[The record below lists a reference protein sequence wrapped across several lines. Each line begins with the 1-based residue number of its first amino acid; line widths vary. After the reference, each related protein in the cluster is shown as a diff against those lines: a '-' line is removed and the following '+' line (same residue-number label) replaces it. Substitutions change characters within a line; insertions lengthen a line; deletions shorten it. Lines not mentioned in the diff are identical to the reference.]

1 MSSPRK
7 VLSLLSIA
15 ALALGLIGAAG
26 APGNNER
33 GNDRPDRGAPGSD
46 AVEEQRYL
54 VVFRDNSVPND
65 AQAIVRNAGGSL
77 VGTIPTVGLGFATSA
92 DPGFAD
98 ALRGSARVANV
109 DVEPRSALPETV
121 TGPAVTAPEAA
132 PDPDPALWG
141 FQWNIRRVHAPE
153 AWETTTGS
161 HDTVVAVIDTGVA
174 WNHPDL
180 TANLVHADCFATPD
194 YEELVGYECS
204 NYPDLHWHGTHV
216 AGTVA
221 AKGLGV
227 AGVGPDL
234 GIASYNVFE
243 LMQVDEDEDGDPVY
257 AVLASFESIT
267 RAMLDAAEQ
276 GFDVIN
282 MSLGAFI
289 DMADG
294 RDSAATWTAVQRIGE
309 AIQRQGVTTVVS
321 AGNAAF
327 SLNGEVKSVP
337 GGAAA
342 NTNVSATGIRPE
354 PDYPLPDSSDVLAF
368 YSNFG
373 ASVEIAAPGGDCG
386 LDDSCDPAE
395 RPANWFEFLVL
406 SSFVLDDEGGALAVD
421 DPDKIPECVVT
432 ASCAWTWTWAA
443 GTSMAAPHVAG
454 VAGLVR
460 DEFPHLNANQVANRL
475 TRTAEDLGDRQL
487 FGHGMVDAHA
497 AVTR

>member
-1 MSSPRK
+1 MISRRK
-7 VLSLLSIA
+7 TVSLLAIA

-26 APGNNER
+26 APPNR
-33 GNDRPDRGAPGSD
+33 APSTD
-46 AVEEQRYL
+46 TAEEERYL
-54 VVFRDNSVPND
+54 VVFRGNGVPNN
-65 AQAIVRNAGGSL
+65 AETIVSDAGGSL
-77 VGTIPTVGLGFATSA
+77 VSTLPSVGLGFATSA

-98 ALRGSARVANV
+98 ALRGNNRIAEV
-109 DVEPRSALPETV
+109 DVEPRYSLPETV
-121 TGPAVTAPEAA
+121 TSQTVTTETDPTEAA
-132 PDPDPALWG
+132 FWDL
-141 FQWNIRRVHAPE
+141 QWNIRRVHAPE
-153 AWETTTGS
+153 AWHTTTGS

-180 TANLVHADCFATPD
+180 AANVVYTACFSTP
-194 YEELVGYECS
+194 EWECS
-204 NYPDLHWHGTHV
+204 EYPDLHWHGTHV

-221 AKGLGV
+221 ATGAVGV

-243 LMQVDEDEDGDPVY
+243 LMEVDEGVFG
-257 AVLASFESIT
+257 VRASFESIAS
-267 RAMLDAAEQ
+267 AMLDAADQ

-282 MSLGAFI
+282 MSLGASI

-294 RDSAATWTAVQRIGE
+294 RDSAATWTAVQRVGE
-309 AIQRQGVTTVVS
+309 QVQRHGVTTIVS

-327 SLNGEVKSVP
+327 SLNGSVKSVP

-342 NTNVSATGIRPE
+342 NTNVAATGIRPDPE
-354 PDYPLPDSSDVLAF
+354 YPQEGAFDVLAF

-386 LDDSCDPAE
+386 LPDSCDPAT
-395 RPANWFEFLVL
+395 RPPNFLGYTIL
-406 SSFVLDDEGGALAVD
+406 SSFVDLFVTHPDE
-421 DPDKIPECVVT
+421 IPPCVETEDCPVT
-432 ASCAWTWTWAA
+432 WGFAI

-460 DEFPHLNANQVANRL
+460 DQYPHLNANQVAERL
-475 TRTAEDLGDRQL
+475 TRTAEPLGDRQL
-487 FGHGMVDAHA
+487 FGHGMVDAQA

>member
-1 MSSPRK
+1 MSRRS
-7 VLSLLSIA
+7 VLSLLAIA
-15 ALALGLIGAAG
+15 ALVVGLIGAAG
-26 APGNNER
+26 APPNAASG
-33 GNDRPDRGAPGSD
+33 PDAAD
-46 AVEEQRYL
+46 EDRYL
-54 VVFRDNSVPND
+54 VVFRGQGVPNNAD
-65 AQAIVRNAGGSL
+65 AIVSNAGGSL
-77 VGTIPTVGLGFATSA
+77 VSTLPSVGLGFATSA

-98 ALRGSARVANV
+98 ALRSSDRVAEV
-109 DVEPRSALPETV
+109 DVEPRYALPESV
-121 TGPAVTAPEAA
+121 TGHAVATGTDPTEAA
-132 PDPDPALWG
+132 FWDL
-141 FQWNIRRVHAPE
+141 QWNIRRVHAPE

-180 TANLVHADCFATPD
+180 AANVVYAACFSTPAW
-194 YEELVGYECS
+194 ECS
-204 NYPDLHWHGTHV
+204 EYPDLHWHGTHV

-221 AKGLGV
+221 ATGAVGV

-243 LMQVDEDEDGDPVY
+243 LMEVDEDEF
-257 AVLASFESIT
+257 AVLASFEAIAA
-267 RAMLDAAEQ
+267 AMLDAADQ

-294 RDSAATWTAVQRIGE
+294 RDTAATWTAVQRVGE
-309 AIQRQGVTTVVS
+309 AVQRQGVTTIVS

-327 SLNGEVKSVP
+327 SLNGRVKSVP
-337 GGAAA
+337 GGVAA
-342 NTNVSATGIRPE
+342 NTNVAATGIRPDPAFPQE
-354 PDYPLPDSSDVLAF
+354 GAFDVLAF

-386 LDDSCDPAE
+386 LPDSCDPAT
-395 RPANWFEFLVL
+395 RPPNFLDYTILSTFVVL
-406 SSFVLDDEGGALAVD
+406 SVTHPDDIPPCVD
-421 DPDKIPECVVT
+421 TEDCPVT
-432 ASCAWTWTWAA
+432 WGFAI
-443 GTSMAAPHVAG
+443 GTSMAAPHVSG

-460 DEFPHLNANQVANRL
+460 DEFPHFNANQVANQL
-475 TRTAEDLGDRQL
+475 TRTAEPLGDRQL